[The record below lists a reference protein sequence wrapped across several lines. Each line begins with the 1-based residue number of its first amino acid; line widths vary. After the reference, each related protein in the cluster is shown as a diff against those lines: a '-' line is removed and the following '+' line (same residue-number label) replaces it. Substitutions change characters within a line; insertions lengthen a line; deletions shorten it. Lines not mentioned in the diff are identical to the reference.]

1 MQCPICGN
9 DNKNGTKFCT
19 KCGHKFEKESEKNIL
34 NYDQMNMYMNDEEYY
49 SDEEETESK
58 KGISTL
64 KLTAI
69 FVVVFLILGG
79 AGIAALRFGLLDS
92 SSEHYSKNLRNSS
105 NSNSKKSEKAE
116 ATTFEDEGI
125 VPDEATTEDF
135 YYGWNTTGAT
145 TEDVQATTEDIQ
157 AVTQDDNQNSVGNNS
172 TSGSQEVTLSGVNET
187 NIPNYNNY
195 LSPDN
200 YENLTV
206 DSNFS
211 FSYPSGFFSKV
222 EQYNKNY
229 TFSTSDNSDTLYV
242 SCESGSGDAVKDVK
256 DAANKNA
263 SLINAKEEKHGVL
276 VVSDKVKDGWAH
288 CIVGGNYTDGQNGNG
303 MYKVIVSNGSSIYTL
318 DYEYGSSDNS
328 TYYTAQNYML
338 DCMYRYC
345 EHSGTTYKPR
355 TWEMFL
361 NDQMGEKRTSS
372 TSTTLTSSA
381 NKHATNNKKSFYGI
395 WAEASKDFSKVKE
408 YKDKLET
415 KGFDCSIFL
424 TSEWDNL
431 NKEDWYALSVGIYST
446 KKEAEKHLPD
456 VQKEYRDAY
465 VKYSGNFC

>member
-79 AGIAALRFGLLDS
+79 AGITALHFGLLDS
-92 SSEHYSKNLRNSS
+92 SNEHYSKNLRNSS

-125 VPDEATTEDF
+125 APDEATTEDF
-135 YYGWNTTGAT
+135 YYGWNTAAAT
-145 TEDVQATTEDIQ
+145 TENMQATTEDIQ
-157 AVTQDDNQNSVGNNS
+157 ATTQDNNNQNSVGDNS
-172 TSGSQEVTLSGVNET
+172 TSGSQEITLSGVNET

-200 YENLTV
+200 YEKLTV

-318 DYEYGSSDNS
+318 DYEYGSSDSS

-355 TWEMFL
+355 TWEMFSK
-361 NDQMGEKRTSS
+361 DQMGEKKTS
-372 TSTTLTSSA
+372 
-381 NKHATNNKKSFYGI
+381 
-395 WAEASKDFSKVKE
+395 
-408 YKDKLET
+408 
-415 KGFDCSIFL
+415 
-424 TSEWDNL
+424 
-431 NKEDWYALSVGIYST
+431 
-446 KKEAEKHLPD
+446 
-456 VQKEYRDAY
+456 
-465 VKYSGNFC
+465 